1 MKEGFEKSPVLITG
15 CARSGT
21 SLVAGIIN
29 LCGAE
34 GGDMFGATS
43 SNRKGM
49 FENKIIREQICKP
62 FLRSIGADV
71 LGQSPLPD
79 MNNLQSFSGAFINT
93 WRERV
98 IRAIGRKE
106 EDDKAWFYKGAKTCL
121 MWPVWHSAFPKA
133 KWIIVRRD
141 TEKII
146 DSCLSTLFM
155 KAYSTREGWRGWVQ
169 EHEKRF
175 AEMRKNNLD
184 VTEIWAQDI
193 IDGDYSIIRQFVKE
207 NNLTWDES
215 KVTDFISKDLW
226 HFKSE
231 KEGK

>member
-1 MKEGFEKSPVLITG
+1 MLNNAPIFITG

-29 LCGAE
+29 LSGAA
-34 GGDMFGATS
+34 GGDMSGETS

-71 LGQSPLPD
+71 LGQNPLPE
-79 MNNLQSFSGAFINT
+79 MSKLQSFSGAFINT
-93 WRERV
+93 WRKRV
-98 IRAIGRKE
+98 YAAIGAKE
-106 EDDKAWFYKGAKTCL
+106 NEFWFYKGAKMCL
-121 MWPVWHSAFPKA
+121 MWSVWHLAFPKA

-146 DSCLSTLFM
+146 DSCLKTLFM

-175 AEMRKNNLD
+175 DEMRKNNLNI
-184 VTEIWAQDI
+184 TEIWAQNI
-193 IDGDYSIIRQFVKE
+193 IDENYSQIKQFVE
-207 NNLTWDES
+207 GNGLIWDEG
-215 KVTDFISKDLW
+215 KVAEFVSKDLW
-226 HFKSE
+226 HFG
-231 KEGK
+231 KEGDR